1 MPAADASAICS
12 KCERPLNARMTRE
25 GDRARTY
32 WECPV
37 CDQDGEGSSDRP
49 TQPLRPGAGLS
60 RHASRSRHCAAAATP
75 RAAARLKSGYPI
87 PSRPAPPSA
96 REACQ

>member
-37 CDQDGEGSSDRP
+37 CDQDGEGSSGSAEP
-49 TQPLRPGAGLS
+49 A
-60 RHASRSRHCAAAATP
+60 
-75 RAAARLKSGYPI
+75 
-87 PSRPAPPSA
+87 APP
-96 REACQ
+96 RHGIQ